1 MSAGSQE
8 LDVKYQCS
16 SWPKIRRCFGAC
28 VSTPLPLPCAPLCT
42 ECAVPYP
49 RMLHPSTFPC
59 TQLSDAEANPVTS
72 TLPLVAPG
80 HAGKSCSPVNVSSYQ
95 HCMLHVC
102 LLLSSASRNF
112 TLLSYIWFLRPNI
125 PYSGSVDAGSDRCWN
140 FVCNFTSMC
149 TRP

>member
-1 MSAGSQE
+1 VLVFLPPFLSLVLHFAQSAQ
-8 LDVKYQCS
+8 Y
-16 SWPKIRRCFGAC
+16 PMPNI
-28 VSTPLPLPCAPLCT
+28 P
-42 ECAVPYP
+42 P